1 LAVTLEVKARP
12 DAARCKFVPGQ
23 LATGFREIVVGEM
36 STEGEHWRLEVDD
49 ESIPVEYRGGRSHW
63 TWTPGFYAGE
73 VRARLVDLRGGAE
86 HVVRLDVAPSAD
98 KLGREHFAE
107 VIAELRRE
115 QPEFVLG
122 SEPAMDRMGSL
133 GRLDDPLVAYGRLR
147 NYADEFMVSL
157 GRVLAAPVRALRQ
170 ERQLLALAQVRR
182 ADRRTVFQA
191 LRNPELASLLTGREA
206 RSSFG
211 AALRLDAPVVEPHVD
226 EAANRCIKGMVAALL
241 RRVVECR
248 ERLGLRVDRERES
261 GTRTAMAER
270 WPVREQFLLGLECR
284 LVRALRGPVL
294 SAVSRAEITGAGLNI
309 IAAHPVYARTHR
321 LGWRAL
327 GLGFEDGGH
336 DEDLWLPPTW
346 ELYERWCFVVVRRLL
361 LECGLRA
368 IETIGEP
375 RADLGWTGVDDHG
388 RRIWL
393 GFQVACAT
401 WSAKGEPEFRSLSVT
416 RYPDLVM
423 TVEQGET
430 KRWFVLD
437 AKYRVSRSNV
447 LDAMTSA
454 HVYHDALRWRGQRP
468 ERALLLVPAG
478 GGAPWLEEPGFHDEH
493 RVGVIVA
500 GPRSLDGLRGLL
512 QSALSEQGTFAACE
526 PSHRRTLVPLG

>member
-1 LAVTLEVKARP
+1 LAVTLVIKARP
-12 DAARCKFVPGQ
+12 DAAPRELVPGQ
-23 LATGFREIVVGEM
+23 VATGFREIVVGEM
-36 STEGEHWRLEVDD
+36 STEGEHWRLEIDD
-49 ESIPVEYRGGRSHW
+49 ESIPVEHRGGRSHW

-86 HVVRLDVAPSAD
+86 HVVHLDVEPSPD
-98 KLGREHFAE
+98 KLGSEHFAD

-147 NYADEFMVSL
+147 TYAEGFMGSL
-157 GRVLAAPVRALRQ
+157 GRLLAEPVRALRQ
-170 ERQLLALAQVRR
+170 ERQLLPLAQVRR
-182 ADRRTVFQA
+182 ADRQTVFQA
-191 LRNPELASLLTGREA
+191 LRNPELASLLTGRQP
-206 RSSFG
+206 RSNSG

-226 EAANRCIKGMVAALL
+226 EATNRCIKAMVSALL

-248 ERLGLRVDRERES
+248 DRLGLRVAREGES
-261 GTRTAMAER
+261 STRTAMAER
-270 WPVREQFLLGLECR
+270 WPVREQFLLGLERR

-336 DEDLWLPPTW
+336 DENLWLPPTW
-346 ELYERWCFVVVRRLL
+346 ELYERWCFVMVRRLL
-361 LECGLRA
+361 LEYRFRA

-375 RADLGWTGVDDHG
+375 PAALGWTGIDNHG
-388 RRIWL
+388 RRVWL
-393 GFQVACAT
+393 GFQVVCTT
-401 WSAKGEPEFRSLSVT
+401 WSAKGEPAFRSLSVT
-416 RYPDLVM
+416 RYPDLVL
-423 TVEQGET
+423 TVEQGEG

-454 HVYHDALRWRGQRP
+454 HLYHDALRWRGQRP

-478 GGAPWLEEPGFHDEH
+478 GGAPWLEAPGFQDEH
-493 RVGVIVA
+493 GVGVIVA
-500 GPRSLDGLRGLL
+500 GPRSLNGLRLLL
-512 QSALSEQGTFAACE
+512 QGLCSRPVSGG
-526 PSHRRTLVPLG
+526 S